1 MRSFKVTVTFSNG
14 DKTVYNTKGVDG
26 YHAMNKARIAL
37 KHVGDIK
44 TMWASKVVA

>member
-1 MRSFKVTVTFSNG
+1 MRSFKVKVVFKNDEVTYY
-14 DKTVYNTKGVDG
+14 TTKGVDG